1 MHAAANSE
9 LAENYYLVSSESQLG
24 GTDKTCA
31 SSARLSFVQELLH
44 APQKSSQ
51 KIALYRFSKVFMKS
65 FRATFAVFTMLCS
78 LALLVIMTIKLQ
90 AENAL
95 LHDELRSLK
104 SFVL

>member
-44 APQKSSQ
+44 APQRSQ
-51 KIALYRFSKVFMKS
+51 KITLYRFSKVFMKS
-65 FRATFAVFTMLCS
+65 FRATFAVFTMFCS
-78 LALLVIMTIKLQ
+78 LALLVIMTSKLQ

>member
-24 GTDKTCA
+24 GTDQTCA
-31 SSARLSFVQELLH
+31 SSARLNFVQELLH
-44 APQKSSQ
+44 APQRSQ
-51 KIALYRFSKVFMKS
+51 KIALYSFSKEFMKS
-65 FRATFAVFTMLCS
+65 FRVTFAVFTMFCS
-78 LALLVIMTIKLQ
+78 LAFLVLMTSKLQ
-90 AENAL
+90 TENAL